1 MWRGTI
7 RTGQTVEVFPAEL
20 KARVRSLQVHGEK
33 RSEASAGER
42 VAVNLVGLE
51 KSQVERGSWLS
62 EPDALHNTFRLDVRL
77 ELLPSAPE
85 LEQRTRVH
93 VHHGTEEVLAR
104 VNLLDR
110 DTLLPGETCF
120 AQLELE
126 SPLCPLAGDRVVLRF
141 YSPVF
146 TIGGGVVLDPDAR
159 KHKRF
164 SESVT
169 ERLDALMSN
178 DPGQVLLAS
187 MDQDN
192 SPWPVARGAACL
204 DVDESEVR
212 KIMDPLLESGELLS
226 LSEGL
231 YISRSSWERLCVSL
245 RAWLESNL
253 EAEPAVWNNLFHVIS
268 FVIVFALAYAALMLL
283 VNLINNMFR
292 VPKLRGVDGL
302 LGGILGIVRAY
313 VIICIAVAAL
323 QIALKPLESEFV
335 LDLLQESALGRFF
348 TSGSA
353 LSDLFGI
360 GANLR
365 NLG

>member
-1 MWRGTI
+1 MGI
-7 RTGQTVEVFPAEL
+7 IDIVFLAIL
-20 KARVRSLQVHGEK
+20 VIGFISGLQKGFLTSLLACAAMLGAYMIAVSLEGNL
-33 RSEASAGER
+33 ASAIM
-42 VAVNLVGLE
+42 
-51 KSQVERGSWLS
+51 
-62 EPDALHNTFRLDVRL
+62 NT
-77 ELLPSAPE
+77 
-85 LEQRTRVH
+85 
-93 VHHGTEEVLAR
+93 
-104 VNLLDR
+104 
-110 DTLLPGETCF
+110 
-120 AQLELE
+120 
-126 SPLCPLAGDRVVLRF
+126 
-141 YSPVF
+141 
-146 TIGGGVVLDPDAR
+146 
-159 KHKRF
+159 
-164 SESVT
+164 
-169 ERLDALMSN
+169 
-178 DPGQVLLAS
+178 
-187 MDQDN
+187 
-192 SPWPVARGAACL
+192 
-204 DVDESEVR
+204 
-212 KIMDPLLESGELLS
+212 
-226 LSEGL
+226 
-231 YISRSSWERLCVSL
+231 SL

-302 LGGILGIVRAY
+302 LGGILGILRAY